1 MTLVEPVK
9 IGILGARGYV
19 GSRLCKMAVAAGH
32 SIVPFSRGSA
42 AGFRQILADGPL
54 DFSGLDAVVNL
65 AGEPILGLWTKSKKS
80 EILRSRME
88 TTHRVV
94 ESLRP
99 GGPRVLINAS
109 AIGFYGD
116 TGETEVDESSPAG
129 SGFLAEVCK
138 AWEAAAQP
146 AENLGVRTVL
156 MRIGFVTGPGGAMRL
171 IAPIF
176 KLGLGG
182 KLGNGRQWM
191 SCINVDD
198 VAGMILWALENNS
211 VRGPLNAVNPEPVRN
226 SEFTQILARALH
238 RPAFLP
244 APAFALRLVLG
255 ELSRLLLD
263 SVRVLPAKALALGF
277 RHRHPTLEDGLRSE
291 KHP

>member
-1 MTLVEPVK
+1 MTLVEPVN

-19 GSRLCKMAVAAGH
+19 GTRLSKMAVAAGH
-32 SIVPFSRGSA
+32 SIVPFSRGGA

-65 AGEPILGLWTKSKKS
+65 SGEPILGLWTKSKKN
-80 EILRSRME
+80 EILRSRVE

-116 TGETEVDESSPAG
+116 TGENEATESSPAG
-129 SGFLAEVCK
+129 SGFLAEVCQ

-156 MRIGFVTGPGGAMRL
+156 LRIGFVTGPGGAMRL
-171 IAPIF
+171 IGPLF

-182 KLGNGRQWM
+182 KLGSGRQWM
-191 SCINVDD
+191 SCIHVDD
-198 VAGMILWALENNS
+198 VAGMILWALENNA
-211 VRGPLNAVNPEPVRN
+211 VHGPLNAVNPEPVRN
-226 SEFTQILARALH
+226 SDFTQILARVLH
-238 RPAFLP
+238 RPAILP
-244 APAFALRLVLG
+244 APAFALRLALG

-263 SVRVLPAKALALGF
+263 SIRVRPAKPLALGYRF
-277 RHRHPTLEDGLRSE
+277 RHPTLEEGFLAE
-291 KHP
+291 KQA

>member
-1 MTLVEPVK
+1 MR

-19 GSRLCKMAVAAGH
+19 GTRLCKMATAAGH
-32 SIVPFSRGSA
+32 SIVPFSRAGA
-42 AGFRQILADGPL
+42 AGFRQILADSPL

-65 AGEPILGLWTKSKKS
+65 AGEPILGLWTKSKKN
-80 EILRSRME
+80 EILRSRVE
-88 TTHRVV
+88 TTRRVV
-94 ESLRP
+94 ESLRH
-99 GGPRVLINAS
+99 GGPRVLVNAS

-116 TGETEVDESSPAG
+116 TGENAVDESSPAG
-129 SGFLAEVCK
+129 TGFLAGVCE

-156 MRIGFVTGPGGAMRL
+156 LRIGFVTGPGGAMRL

-191 SCINVDD
+191 SCIHVDD
-198 VAGMILWALENNS
+198 VAGMILWALENNA
-211 VRGPLNAVNPEPVRN
+211 VRGPLNAVNPDPVRN
-226 SEFTQILARALH
+226 SDFTQILARVLH
-238 RPAFLP
+238 RPAIYP
-244 APAFALRLVLG
+244 APAFALRLALG

-263 SVRVLPAKALALGF
+263 SIRVRPAKALSLGYRF
-277 RHRHPTLEDGLRSE
+277 RHPTLENGFLAE
-291 KHP
+291 KQA